1 MAKRQNTIP
10 HTIASRSLFALLG
23 VAACSGKADTQSVES
38 IRSAVHLWVA
48 TSTDCKEHGKD
59 YEIVGIVQVSE
70 DGCMGWMATAASL
83 PATPGGHVTLMLD
96 ASGHVTST
104 IRGR

>member
-70 DGCMGWMATAASL
+70 DGCMGWMATVASL